1 MHSSESLPTI
11 LVRFRF
17 EGEKKPNVATLTYE
31 QYSNIKEL
39 PITTECKIVK
49 NEKKTMT
56 KTDVDAL
63 NKKLETIFKQSKSH
77 TKNLSENA

>member
-1 MHSSESLPTI
+1 MNYSESFPTL

-17 EGEKKPNVATLTYE
+17 NGEEKSNVATLTYE

-39 PITTECKIVK
+39 PITVECEIVE
-49 NEKKTMT
+49 NEKATLT

-77 TKNLSENA
+77 TKNLSENT